1 MTRKEIIDLAIS
13 HAHGAIEQF
22 DPTAEY
28 LTVWSYRDNL
38 VDCLKEAN
46 VTDTNLW
53 DLALRKYAV
62 RVNYLAARAKL
73 GRKFEI

>member
-1 MTRKEIIDLAIS
+1 MTRKEILELAIS
-13 HAHGAIEQF
+13 HAHGAIDQF
-22 DPTAEY
+22 NPADEY

-38 VDCLKEAN
+38 VDCLHEAG
-46 VTDTNLW
+46 VTDTQLW
-53 DLALRKYAV
+53 DLALSKYSV